1 MAKGINIPVLI
12 GFVLGSQLAGIIGAL
27 FTARSVQTWYTTL
40 QKPSF
45 NPPSWLF
52 GPVWT
57 VLYLLMGIAAYLVW
71 AKGWTVPGVKTA
83 LFVFALQL
91 VLNSLWSI
99 LFFGVRQPGW
109 AFMEIVVLWAAIAVT
124 IVLFWNISRTAAFLL
139 VPYILWVS
147 FAAVLNYSLWRLN
160 S

>member
-109 AFMEIVVLWAAIAVT
+109 AFMEIVVLWAAIVVT
-124 IVLFWNISRTAAFLL
+124 IVLFWKISRTAAFLL